1 MKHAMR
7 RSVFASAIIAAAVV
21 VPSILFAYVGGW
33 LSGQRL
39 TPQSYLRVFQED
51 GAHYPGLR
59 SNHAQGICVTG
70 TFQSSGQASRY
81 SIAQVFQPGALTPVL
96 GRFSIPGPNP
106 TAPDS
111 SVPVRGMALLLKQSD
126 GEQWRTAMLNAPVF
140 SVNTPRGFYDLLEAQ
155 RPDPRTGKPDKAKI
169 VDFRRAHPDSAGFF
183 RWAATTRPSHSYATQ
198 SYNSLDTFY
207 LIDKAGART
216 AVRWR
221 FESLNSPS
229 ALAAQDDTSP
239 LYLSRN
245 IARRL
250 AQGPLGWR
258 LLLILG
264 ARDAPTLATVAWP
277 AQRPEIDA
285 GTLTLT
291 SAASQTTGACRD
303 VNFDPT
309 VLPRGMVVSSD
320 PLLAARSAIYA
331 ASYLLRTSQ
340 EAKFPRARTVIWPS
354 AQ

>member
-1 MKHAMR
+1 
-7 RSVFASAIIAAAVV
+7 
-21 VPSILFAYVGGW
+21 
-33 LSGQRL
+33 
-39 TPQSYLRVFQED
+39 
-51 GAHYPGLR
+51 
-59 SNHAQGICVTG
+59 
-70 TFQSSGQASRY
+70 
-81 SIAQVFQPGALTPVL
+81 
-96 GRFSIPGPNP
+96 
-106 TAPDS
+106 
-111 SVPVRGMALLLKQSD
+111 MALLFTQRD

-155 RPDPRTGKPDKAKI
+155 QPDPRTGKPDKEKI
-169 VDFRRAHPDSAGFF
+169 ADFRRTHPDSAGFF
-183 RWAATTRPSHSYATQ
+183 RWAAATRPSRSYATQ

-216 AVRWR
+216 PVRWH
-221 FESLNSPS
+221 FESLNSPTTRAARS
-229 ALAAQDDTSP
+229 ATSL

-250 AQGPLGWR
+250 TQGPLRWR

-264 ARDAPTLATVAWP
+264 ARDAPMLATVAWP

-291 SAASQTTGACRD
+291 SATSQATGACRD

-309 VLPRGMVVSSD
+309 VLPRGIAVSDD
-320 PLLAARSAIYA
+320 PLLVARSAIYA

-340 EAKFPRARTVIWPS
+340 QAKLPAARTLLWPS